1 MPGRVNPLEGPTRHP
16 ATINSGVTIGFR
28 PGRVGAERGEALPK
42 NTSLRAEPLAGI
54 ASGNRA
60 GSPATGSQWY
70 ILWTRSNCEQL
81 VHDQLSAKGFELFLP
96 RIGRWS
102 RRKGL
107 RYLARVPMFPGYL
120 FLRHAMNKASYI
132 EVCKA
137 KGLVRILGERWD
149 RLGTV
154 PDSEIAA
161 IQRVLETD
169 LPVMPYP
176 YLYLREGQRVRITRG
191 PLANVEG
198 VVLKP
203 EPKKGLLLL
212 SVELLRQCVAVQI
225 DCTLVAGA

>member
-1 MPGRVNPLEGPTRHP
+1 
-16 ATINSGVTIGFR
+16 
-28 PGRVGAERGEALPK
+28 LPK
-42 NTSLRAEPLAGI
+42 NLSFDSDP
-54 ASGNRA
+54 
-60 GSPATGSQWY
+60 QWH

-96 RIGRWS
+96 KLGQWS

-107 RYLARVPMFPGYL
+107 RYLAQVPMFPGYL
-120 FLRHAMNKASYI
+120 FLRHAMSKTSYL

-154 PDSEIAA
+154 PDGEITG
-161 IQRVLETD
+161 IRKVLEAG
-169 LPVMPYP
+169 LPAMPYP
-176 YLYLREGQRVRITRG
+176 YMHLREGQRIRITRG
-191 PLANVEG
+191 PLASVEG
-198 VVLKP
+198 VVVKP

-225 DCTLVAGA
+225 DCTLVAAA